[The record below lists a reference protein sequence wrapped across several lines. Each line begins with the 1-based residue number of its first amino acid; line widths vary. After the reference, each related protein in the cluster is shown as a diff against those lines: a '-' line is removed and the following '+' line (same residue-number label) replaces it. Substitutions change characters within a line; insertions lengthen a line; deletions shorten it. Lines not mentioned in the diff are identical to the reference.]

1 MCYDQPASQ
10 TFGFISQFLEII
22 ETMEFH
28 KSYATQGKHNLIIL
42 TPMYLSVCMLWQKDS
57 GI

>member
-10 TFGFISQFLEII
+10 TSEFISQFFEII

-28 KSYATQGKHNLIIL
+28 KSYATQGKHNLIIH
-42 TPMYLSVCMLWQKDS
+42 TPVYQLQK
-57 GI
+57 